1 MRKPKKIFTCGDR
14 PPHEEDTHKTSPTSS
29 RNDSYRGTPTE
40 RAHEAITALYERYKN
55 DSDLRLDYYYAY
67 RGKIPT
73 EREIDILKDYQ
84 VLSNAT
90 ALLRV
95 YCENFPNRE
104 SLENAINLRKN
115 ELEEIKYIKLDCTGK
130 ESKLLDERAE
140 FLRSET
146 VVLRLVANAWG
157 FDLP

>member
-1 MRKPKKIFTCGDR
+1 MRKPKKIFTCCGI
-14 PPHEEDTHKTSPTSS
+14 PPQEEYTHKTSPTSS
-29 RNDSYRGTPTE
+29 KNESNRETPTE
-40 RAHEAITALYERYKN
+40 RAHGAITALYERYKN
-55 DSDLRLDYYYAY
+55 DRDLKLDYYYAY
-67 RGKIPT
+67 RGKLPT
-73 EREIDILKDYQ
+73 EREIETLKEYQ

-104 SLENAINLRKN
+104 TLENAINFRKN

-130 ESKLLDERAE
+130 EAKLLDERAD

-146 VVLRLVANAWG
+146 VVLRLVASAWG
-157 FDLP
+157 FDFP

>member
-1 MRKPKKIFTCGDR
+1 MRKPKKILTCGGLS
-14 PPHEEDTHKTSPTSS
+14 PQEEDKRKTSPTSP
-29 RNDSYRGTPTE
+29 RNESDRETPTE
-40 RAHEAITALYERYKN
+40 RAHGAITVLYERYK
-55 DSDLRLDYYYAY
+55 SDRDLKLDYYYAY

-73 EREIDILKDYQ
+73 EREIDILEEYQ
-84 VLSNAT
+84 ILSNAT

-95 YCENFPNRE
+95 YCENYPNRE
-104 SLENAINLRKN
+104 TIENAINFRKN

-130 ESKLLDERAE
+130 EAECLDERAE

>member
-1 MRKPKKIFTCGDR
+1 MRKPKKIFTCDGL
-14 PPHEEDTHKTSPTSS
+14 PSQEYTHRTSPTSS
-29 RNDSYRGTPTE
+29 RNESDRETPAE
-40 RAHEAITALYERYKN
+40 RAHGAIKALYERYKSE
-55 DSDLRLDYYYAY
+55 SDLKLDYYYAY
-67 RGKIPT
+67 RGKIPV
-73 EREIDILKDYQ
+73 EREIEILEEYQ
-84 VLSNAT
+84 ILSNAT

-95 YCENFPNRE
+95 YCESFPDRE
-104 SLENAINLRKN
+104 ILENAINFRKN

-130 ESKLLDERAE
+130 DAKLLDERAD

>member
-1 MRKPKKIFTCGDR
+1 MRKPKKILTCGGL
-14 PPHEEDTHKTSPTSS
+14 PPQEDTHKTSHTSP
-29 RNDSYRGTPTE
+29 RNDHYRETPAE
-40 RAHEAITALYERYKN
+40 RAHGAIQAIYERYK
-55 DSDLRLDYYYAY
+55 SDRDLKLDYYYAY
-67 RGKIPT
+67 SGKIPT
-73 EREIDILKDYQ
+73 ERTIDILEEYQ
-84 VLSNAT
+84 ILSNAT

-95 YCENFPNRE
+95 YCENYPNRDT
-104 SLENAINLRKN
+104 LENAINFRKN

-130 ESKLLDERAE
+130 EAKLLDYRAD

>member
-1 MRKPKKIFTCGDR
+1 MRKPKKIFTCGVLS
-14 PPHEEDTHKTSPTSS
+14 PQEDTHKTSPTSP
-29 RNDSYRGTPTE
+29 RDGGDGETPAE
-40 RAHEAITALYERYKN
+40 RAHGAIAALYERYKS
-55 DSDLRLDYYYAY
+55 DSDLKLDYYYAY
-67 RGKIPT
+67 RGKLPK
-73 EREIDILKDYQ
+73 EREIDILEEYQ

-104 SLENAINLRKN
+104 SLENAINFRKN
-115 ELEEIKYIKLDCTGK
+115 ELEEIKYIKLDCTGRDA
-130 ESKLLDERAE
+130 KLLDERAD

-146 VVLRLVANAWG
+146 VVLCLVANAWG

>member
-1 MRKPKKIFTCGDR
+1 MRKPKKIFTCGGL
-14 PPHEEDTHKTSPTSS
+14 PPQEEDTHKTSPTSPRDES
-29 RNDSYRGTPTE
+29 DSETPTE
-40 RAHEAITALYERYKN
+40 RAHMAITALYERYK
-55 DSDLRLDYYYAY
+55 SDRDLKLDYYYAY

-73 EREIDILKDYQ
+73 EREIDILKEYQ

-95 YCENFPNRE
+95 YCENFPDRE
-104 SLENAINLRKN
+104 TLENAINFRKN

-130 ESKLLDERAE
+130 ETRLLDERAE

>member
-1 MRKPKKIFTCGDR
+1 MRKPKKIFTCGGLS
-14 PPHEEDTHKTSPTSS
+14 PQEEDKRKTSPTSS
-29 RNDSYRGTPTE
+29 KNGSDRETPTE
-40 RAHEAITALYERYKN
+40 RAHGAITALYERYK
-55 DSDLRLDYYYAY
+55 SDRDLKLDYYYAY

-73 EREIDILKDYQ
+73 EREIDILEEYQ
-84 VLSNAT
+84 ILSNAT

-95 YCENFPNRE
+95 YCENYPNRE
-104 SLENAINLRKN
+104 TIENAINFRKN

-130 ESKLLDERAE
+130 ETKLLDERADL
-140 FLRSET
+140 LRSET